1 MIMIDFEKLLHDT
14 VDQNQNATWSGCIYT
29 LKDLLMFV
37 NNNQDLDT
45 KSKVIIKRQIE
56 NEIKHYEYLKNKNQY
71 SSTYTTYF
79 LYLFLHL
86 KTIYLKNWFS

>member
-1 MIMIDFEKLLHDT
+1 MTNFDNIAKTI
-14 VDQNQNATWSGCIYT
+14 VDQNNNSTWTGCIYA

-56 NEIKHYEYLKNKNQY
+56 DEIKRYQDLKNNTEIGKKLNEISKQ
-71 SSTYTTYF
+71 TGFDIT
-79 LYLFLHL
+79 
-86 KTIYLKNWFS
+86 

>member
-1 MIMIDFEKLLHDT
+1 MIDFEKLLHDT
-14 VDQNQNATWSGCIYT
+14 VDLNQNATWSGCIYT

-56 NEIKHYEYLKNKNQY
+56 NEIKHYEDLKNKTQTGKKLNEI
-71 SSTYTTYF
+71 SKEIGLDIT
-79 LYLFLHL
+79 
-86 KTIYLKNWFS
+86 

>member
-1 MIMIDFEKLLHDT
+1 MNDFEKLLHDT

-56 NEIKHYEYLKNKNQY
+56 NEIKHYEYLKNKTQTGKKLNEI
-71 SSTYTTYF
+71 SKEIGLDIT
-79 LYLFLHL
+79 
-86 KTIYLKNWFS
+86 

>member
-1 MIMIDFEKLLHDT
+1 MINHGDLAKTI
-14 VDQNQNATWSGCIYT
+14 VDQNNNSTWTGCIYA

-56 NEIKHYEYLKNKNQY
+56 DEIKHYEDLKNRTQTGKKLNEISKQ
-71 SSTYTTYF
+71 
-79 LYLFLHL
+79 
-86 KTIYLKNWFS
+86 IGVDII

>member
-1 MIMIDFEKLLHDT
+1 MIDFEKLLHDT

-56 NEIKHYEYLKNKNQY
+56 DEIKHYEDLKNKTQTGKKLNEI
-71 SSTYTTYF
+71 SKEIGLDIT
-79 LYLFLHL
+79 
-86 KTIYLKNWFS
+86 

>member
-1 MIMIDFEKLLHDT
+1 MINHGDLAKTI
-14 VDQNQNATWSGCIYT
+14 VDQNNNSTWTGCIYA

-56 NEIKHYEYLKNKNQY
+56 DEIKRYQDLKNNTEIGKKLNEISKQ
-71 SSTYTTYF
+71 TGFDIT
-79 LYLFLHL
+79 
-86 KTIYLKNWFS
+86 

>member
-1 MIMIDFEKLLHDT
+1 MIDFEKLLHDT
-14 VDQNQNATWSGCIYT
+14 VDQNQNATWGGCIYA

-56 NEIKHYEYLKNKNQY
+56 NEIKL
-71 SSTYTTYF
+71 
-79 LYLFLHL
+79 
-86 KTIYLKNWFS
+86 